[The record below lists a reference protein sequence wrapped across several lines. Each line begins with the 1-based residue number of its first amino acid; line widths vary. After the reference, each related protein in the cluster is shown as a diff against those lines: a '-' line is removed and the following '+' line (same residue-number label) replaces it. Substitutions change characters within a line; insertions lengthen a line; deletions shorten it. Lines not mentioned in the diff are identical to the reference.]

1 MPDLSAESVGLRELI
16 ADLHKAP
23 EEAMKQARTVVGDS
37 IGNIQRDWKARWSGL
52 GPHLPGLARSIS
64 KEVNE
69 SGFVVDGETG
79 PDESGQGPLGGIIEF
94 GSRTSGPH
102 PGGWPALDAE
112 EPHFVRS
119 AEEIKLTALE
129 GS

>member
-1 MPDLSAESVGLRELI
+1 MPTLRAESLGLKDLI
-16 ADLHKAP
+16 ADLRKAP
-23 EEAMKQARTVVGDS
+23 DESMKQARTIVEDS
-37 IGNIQRDWKARWSGL
+37 IGNIQQDWKARWAGL

-64 KEVNE
+64 KEV
-69 SGFVVDGETG
+69 SGNGPIVEGETG

-119 AEEIKLTALE
+119 AENIKLTALE
-129 GS
+129 